1 MMDKQVSEYCTGCG
15 LCACQNKAVLR
26 KDEKGF
32 LYPESGDKEWLKK
45 VCPTMSFLE
54 SDRDINKIWGRE
66 EGVYLG
72 WSTDSSLREKASS
85 GGILTE
91 LASFLLDENKV
102 D

>member
-45 VCPTMSFLE
+45 YALQCHSWNQIE
-54 SDRDINKIWGRE
+54 I
-66 EGVYLG
+66 
-72 WSTDSSLREKASS
+72 
-85 GGILTE
+85 
-91 LASFLLDENKV
+91 
-102 D
+102 